1 MYGDC
6 PRPRRR
12 FALRDRHNLADIL
25 VPPFPAIRLLPRP
38 NGQLLNRVRSES
50 QFFLFAAETVSN
62 TIRCEAYM
70 ARGIAM
76 ITGTCRQPGD
86 GAGSSAY
93 TVTRAKLTGNS

>member
-1 MYGDC
+1 MEIARG
-6 PRPRRR
+6 
-12 FALRDRHNLADIL
+12 LAAVSPCETATTSL
-25 VPPFPAIRLLPRP
+25 TSSFPPPAIRLLPRA
-38 NGQLLNRVRSES
+38 NRQLLNRVRSES
-50 QFFLFAAETVSN
+50 QFFLFAAETVSS
-62 TIRCEAYM
+62 TIPCEAYM